1 MSDETPVLLGELEL
15 DALTELVNLG
25 VSNAALSLGEMARDE
40 VILSVPRVSVVTREQ
55 AITHLHER
63 NTKRLVAVQQDFD
76 GDISGRALLIFPEA
90 QSMELVRA
98 VVGGDLSLEDIMEL
112 EQEALAETG
121 NVLLNG
127 CLSTLANNLERSF
140 RISLPEVIHGE
151 GAEFFSS
158 SPRRQVG
165 NDVLFVYINFAIR
178 ERNIQGYLAM
188 LLDLPSLASLK
199 ELLIAFI
206 ARTAGESVPPSPIQ
220 RMTKPPST
228 ETD

>member
-1 MSDETPVLLGELEL
+1 LIAGDPPILLDELEL

-40 VILSVPRVSVVTREQ
+40 VILSVPKVSVVTRDQ

-178 ERNIQGYLAM
+178 QRNIQGYLAM
-188 LLDLPSLASLK
+188 LLDLPSMANLK
-199 ELLIAFI
+199 ALLIAFI
-206 ARTAGESVPPSPIQ
+206 ARTAGESVPP
-220 RMTKPPST
+220 PPV
-228 ETD
+228 D